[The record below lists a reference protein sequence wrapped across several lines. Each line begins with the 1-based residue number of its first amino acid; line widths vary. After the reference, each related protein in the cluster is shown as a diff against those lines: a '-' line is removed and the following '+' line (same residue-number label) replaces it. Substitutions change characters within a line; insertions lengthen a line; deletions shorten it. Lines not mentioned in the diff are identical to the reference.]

1 MSLGNGGCKRVK
13 LTVHGRVQGVGYRYH
28 TRQQALRLGL
38 VGYVQNQTDG
48 TVEIVAEGDAAAIQQ
63 LVSWTQQGPPA
74 ARVERV
80 ESASLAGGRPFSTF
94 EIA

>member
-1 MSLGNGGCKRVK
+1 MQRVK

-28 TRQQALRLGL
+28 TQQQAQQLGL
-38 VGYVQNQTDG
+38 VGYVQNQSDG

-63 LVSWTQQGPPA
+63 LLSWTQQGPPA

-80 ESASLAGGRPFSTF
+80 ESEALAAGQPFSAF
-94 EIA
+94 EISK